1 MSDTFDHEL
10 DALETDIFSERDDGP
25 RFTKQEKKYRSGY
38 SFYKIID
45 KGGRM
50 RQGYEGGGRSR
61 EKKVEIRVFW
71 ASGEVDSFICKEP
84 NTIQQRYKQLN
95 FIEHT
100 GEAVAINLHQTKYV
114 KVDDENIDFND
125 IAQT

>member
-1 MSDTFDHEL
+1 MSDIDDL
-10 DALETDIFSERDDGP
+10 DIFFGEDYWAPP
-25 RFTKQEKKYRSGY
+25 RHGMSYTAVNKLFH
-38 SFYKIID
+38 

-50 RQGYEGGGRSR
+50 RQRYEGGGRSR
-61 EKKVEIRVFW
+61 EKKVEIKVFW

-84 NTIQQRYKQLN
+84 ATIQQRYKQLN